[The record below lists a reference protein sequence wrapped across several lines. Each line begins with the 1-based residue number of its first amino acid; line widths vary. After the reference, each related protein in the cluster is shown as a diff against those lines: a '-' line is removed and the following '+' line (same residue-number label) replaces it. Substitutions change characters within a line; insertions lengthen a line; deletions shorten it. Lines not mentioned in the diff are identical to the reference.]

1 MYRET
6 HRPRFHFSPRT
17 NWTNDPNGLVHF
29 AGEYHLFFQHNP
41 DHPVWGNM
49 TWGHAVS
56 PDLVHWRQLEH
67 ALHPDALGTIFS
79 GSALVDWDNRT
90 GFGDKRTDT
99 QQPAMLAYYTSAGA
113 YANPPRP
120 YAQCLA
126 YSKDRGRTW
135 TKYQNNPVLEHIAG
149 DNRDPKVF
157 FHVQSGQF
165 VMALYLQSNQFAL
178 FQSADGVTWRETERV
193 EVEGNTECPDL
204 FPLSLEAFSPLDSS
218 APVTPRELQG
228 SRLFQRWQ
236 ARHSMEDEEQWVF
249 WAGGGRYRIGT
260 FDGRRFVPATP
271 ALDSELGPNGYA
283 AQTYSDM
290 PDDRRVQISWMRGG
304 KYPEMPFN
312 QQMSFPV
319 RLTLARTADGPRLR
333 RWPVREIEALVETR
347 ETTDRLALDD
357 GKAAPIRREGRLFDL
372 AFDLGPGSAQRVTL
386 WIRGVP
392 MVFEGDVL
400 QFQDRRV
407 PMPSAAPSV
416 RLLIDLTSVEVFLD
430 GGIASA
436 SFCFL
441 PDAYVD
447 ALSVRANGSGAALG
461 NVRLH
466 ALKGIW

>member
-6 HRPRFHFSPRT
+6 HRPRFHFTPKT

-29 AGEYHLFFQHNP
+29 ASEYHMFFQHNP
-41 DHPVWGNM
+41 EQTVWGNM

-56 PDLVHWRQLEH
+56 PDLVHWHQLEH

-90 GFGDKRTDT
+90 GFGDTGT
-99 QQPAMLAYYTSAGA
+99 EPPQPAMLAYYTSAGA

-126 YSKDRGRTW
+126 YSTNRGRTW
-135 TKYQNNPVLEHIAG
+135 TKYRNNPVLEHVAG

-157 FHVQSGQF
+157 FHTPSGHF
-165 VMALYLQSNQFAL
+165 VMALYLEGNEYAVFRSP
-178 FQSADGVTWRETERV
+178 DGVTWQETDRV
-193 EVEGNTECPDL
+193 DIAGNTECPDL
-204 FPLSLEAFSPLDSS
+204 FPLSLA
-218 APVTPRELQG
+218 G
-228 SRLFQRWQ
+228 
-236 ARHSMEDEEQWVF
+236 EEHWVF
-249 WAGGGRYRIGT
+249 WAAGGRYRIGT

-271 ALDSELGPNGYA
+271 ALDCELGPNGYA

-290 PDDRRVQISWMRGG
+290 PDGRRVQISWMAGG

-319 RLTLARTADGPRLR
+319 CLTLAHTEDGPRLR
-333 RWPVREIEALVETR
+333 RWPVREIEGLVETT
-347 ETTDRLALDD
+347 ETTGHFGLDN
-357 GKAAPIRREGRLFDL
+357 GKAAAIRREGRLFDL
-372 AFDLGPGSAQRVTL
+372 AFDLDPGSAQSVTL

-392 MVFEGDVL
+392 MAFEGDVL
-400 QFQDRRV
+400 QFRDRRV
-407 PMPSAAPSV
+407 QMPSATPSV

-447 ALSVRANGSGAALG
+447 ALSVRANGSGAALR

-466 ALKGIW
+466 ALRGIW

>member
-1 MYRET
+1 
-6 HRPRFHFSPRT
+6 
-17 NWTNDPNGLVHF
+17 
-29 AGEYHLFFQHNP
+29 
-41 DHPVWGNM
+41 
-49 TWGHAVS
+49 
-56 PDLVHWRQLEH
+56 
-67 ALHPDALGTIFS
+67 
-79 GSALVDWDNRT
+79 
-90 GFGDKRTDT
+90 
-99 QQPAMLAYYTSAGA
+99 
-113 YANPPRP
+113 
-120 YAQCLA
+120 
-126 YSKDRGRTW
+126 
-135 TKYQNNPVLEHIAG
+135 
-149 DNRDPKVF
+149 
-157 FHVQSGQF
+157 
-165 VMALYLQSNQFAL
+165 
-178 FQSADGVTWRETERV
+178 
-193 EVEGNTECPDL
+193 
-204 FPLSLEAFSPLDSS
+204 
-218 APVTPRELQG
+218 
-228 SRLFQRWQ
+228 
-236 ARHSMEDEEQWVF
+236 MEDEEQWVF

-271 ALDSELGPNGYA
+271 ALDAELGPNGYA

-319 RLTLARTADGPRLR
+319 SLSLARTAEGLRLQ
-333 RWPVREIEALVETR
+333 RWPVREIESLVRSTQATRRTALN
-347 ETTDRLALDD
+347 D
-357 GKAAPIRREGRLFDL
+357 GKATPIRREGRLFDL
-372 AFDLGPGSAQRVTL
+372 AFDLDPGSAQRVTL

-392 MVFEGDVL
+392 MAFEGDVL
-400 QFQDRRV
+400 QFRDRRV

>member
-6 HRPRFHFSPRT
+6 HRPRFHFSPKA

-29 AGEYHLFFQHNP
+29 DGEYHLFFQHNP
-41 DHPVWGNM
+41 DQTVWGNM

-79 GSALVDWDNRT
+79 GSALVDWDDRA
-90 GFGDKRTDT
+90 GFGTDP
-99 QQPAMLAYYTSAGA
+99 QHPALLAYYTAAGSFA
-113 YANPPRP
+113 DPPRP
-120 YAQCLA
+120 YTQCLA
-126 YSKDRGRTW
+126 YSRDRGRTW
-135 TKYQNNPVLEHIAG
+135 TKYANNPVLEHVAG

-157 FHVQSGQF
+157 FHAPSGHF
-165 VMALYLQSNQFAL
+165 VMPLYLEGNRYAL
-178 FQSADGVTWRETERV
+178 FRSPDGVTWQETDRV
-193 EVEGNTECPDL
+193 EIAGNTECPDL
-204 FPLSLEAFSPLDSS
+204 FPLSLAS
-218 APVTPRELQG
+218 
-228 SRLFQRWQ
+228 
-236 ARHSMEDEEQWVF
+236 EEHWVF
-249 WAGGGRYRIGT
+249 WAAGGRYRIGA

-271 ALDSELGPNGYA
+271 ALDCELGRNGYA

-290 PDDRRVQISWMRGG
+290 PDGRRVQISWMAGG

-319 RLTLARTADGPRLR
+319 CLTLASTADGPRLR
-333 RWPVREIEALVETR
+333 RWPVREIEALVEST
-347 ETTDRLALDD
+347 ETTGRLALDD
-357 GKAAPIRREGRLFDL
+357 GKAAVIRREGRLFDL
-372 AFDLGPGSAQRVTL
+372 AFDLDPGSAQRVTL

-392 MVFEGDVL
+392 MAFEGDVL
-400 QFQDRRV
+400 RFRDRRV
-407 PMPSAAPSV
+407 QMPSAAPSV
-416 RLLIDLTSVEVFLD
+416 RLLIDLTSVEVFMD

-447 ALSVRANGSGAALG
+447 ALSVRASGSGAALR
-461 NVRLH
+461 NIRLS

>member
-6 HRPRFHFSPRT
+6 HRPQFHFTPKT

-29 AGEYHLFFQHNP
+29 DGEYHLFFQHNP
-41 DHPVWGNM
+41 EQTVWGNM

-79 GSALVDWDNRT
+79 GSALVDWDDRA
-90 GFGDKRTDT
+90 GFGDTGSDP
-99 QQPAMLAYYTSAGA
+99 QQPALLAYYTSAGA

-126 YSKDRGRTW
+126 YSTNRGRTW
-135 TKYQNNPVLEHIAG
+135 TKYRNNPVLEHVAG

-157 FHVQSGQF
+157 FHAPSGHF
-165 VMALYLQSNQFAL
+165 VMALYLEGNEYAVFRSP
-178 FQSADGVTWRETERV
+178 DGVAWQETDRV
-193 EVEGNTECPDL
+193 DIAGNTECPDL
-204 FPLSLEAFSPLDSS
+204 FPLSLA
-218 APVTPRELQG
+218 G
-228 SRLFQRWQ
+228 
-236 ARHSMEDEEQWVF
+236 EEHWVF
-249 WAGGGRYRIGT
+249 WAAGGRYRIGT
-260 FDGRRFVPATP
+260 FDGRRFAPTTP
-271 ALDSELGPNGYA
+271 ALDCELGPNGYA

-290 PDDRRVQISWMRGG
+290 PDGRRVQISWMAGG

-319 RLTLARTADGPRLR
+319 RLTLARAADGPCLR
-333 RWPVREIEALVETR
+333 RWPVREIEGLVETT
-347 ETTDRLALDD
+347 ETTALLALGD
-357 GKAAPIRREGRLFDL
+357 GKAAAIRREGRLFDL
-372 AFDLGPGSAQRVTL
+372 AFDLDPGSAQRVTL

-392 MVFEGDVL
+392 MAFEGDVL
-400 QFQDRRV
+400 RFRDRRV
-407 PMPSAAPSV
+407 QMPSATPSV

-447 ALSVRANGSGAALG
+447 ALSVRANGSGAALRD
-461 NVRLH
+461 VRLH

>member
-1 MYRET
+1 MYREA
-6 HRPRFHFSPRT
+6 HRPQFHFSPKT

-41 DHPVWGNM
+41 EQTVWGNM

-79 GSALVDWDNRT
+79 GSALVDWDDRA
-90 GFGDKRTDT
+90 GFGSAGSDP

-126 YSKDRGRTW
+126 YSTNRGRTW
-135 TKYQNNPVLEHIAG
+135 TKYRNNPVLEHVAG

-157 FHVQSGQF
+157 FHAPSEHF
-165 VMALYLQSNQFAL
+165 VMALYLEGNQYAL
-178 FQSADGVTWRETERV
+178 FRSADGVTWQETDRIDV
-193 EVEGNTECPDL
+193 AGNTECPDL
-204 FPLSLEAFSPLDSS
+204 FPLSLAS
-218 APVTPRELQG
+218 
-228 SRLFQRWQ
+228 
-236 ARHSMEDEEQWVF
+236 EEHWVF
-249 WAGGGRYRIGT
+249 WAAGGRYRIGT
-260 FDGRRFVPATP
+260 FDGRRFVPTTP
-271 ALDSELGPNGYA
+271 ALDCELGSNGYA

-290 PDDRRVQISWMRGG
+290 PDGRRVQVSWMAGG

-319 RLTLARTADGPRLR
+319 RLALARTADGLRLR
-333 RWPVREIEALVETR
+333 RWPVREIEALVETT
-347 ETTDRLALDD
+347 ETTGRLALDD
-357 GKAAPIRREGRLFDL
+357 GKAAVIRREGRLFDL
-372 AFDLGPGSAQRVTL
+372 AFDLDPGSAQRVTL

-392 MVFEGDVL
+392 MAFEGDVL
-400 QFQDRRV
+400 QFRDRRV
-407 PMPSAAPSV
+407 HMPSAAPSV

-447 ALSVRANGSGAALG
+447 ALSIRANGSGATLRD
-461 NVRLH
+461 VRLH
-466 ALKGIW
+466 ALRGIW

>member
-6 HRPRFHFSPRT
+6 HRPQFHFSPRT
-17 NWTNDPNGLVHF
+17 NWINDPNGLVHF

-41 DHPVWGNM
+41 EQTVWGNM

-79 GSALVDWDNRT
+79 GSALVDWDNRA
-90 GFGDKRTDT
+90 GFHDAGTDT
-99 QQPAMLAYYTSAGA
+99 QQPAMLAYYTSAGT
-113 YANPPRP
+113 YGKPPRP

-135 TKYQNNPVLEHIAG
+135 TKYRNNPILEHIAG

-157 FHVQSGQF
+157 FHAPSGQF
-165 VMALYLQSNQFAL
+165 VMALYLEGNHYAL
-178 FQSADGVTWRETERV
+178 FRSTDGVTWLETDRV
-193 EVEGNTECPDL
+193 EIAGNTECPDL
-204 FPLSLEAFSPLDSS
+204 FPLSLA
-218 APVTPRELQG
+218 G
-228 SRLFQRWQ
+228 
-236 ARHSMEDEEQWVF
+236 EEHWVF
-249 WAGGGRYRIGT
+249 WAAGGRYRIGT

-271 ALDSELGPNGYA
+271 ALDCELGPNGYA
-283 AQTYSDM
+283 AQTFSDM

-319 RLTLARTADGPRLR
+319 HLTLANTADGPRLR
-333 RWPVREIEALVETR
+333 RWPVPEIEALI
-347 ETTDRLALDD
+347 ETTETTGRLALDH

-372 AFDLGPGSAQRVTL
+372 AFDLDPGSAQRVTL

-392 MVFEGDVL
+392 MAFEGDVL
-400 QFQDRRV
+400 QFGDRRV

-430 GGIASA
+430 GGTASA

-441 PDAYVD
+441 PAAYVD
-447 ALSVRANGSGAALG
+447 ALSVRANGSGAALR

>member
-6 HRPRFHFSPRT
+6 HRPQFHFSPRT

-41 DHPVWGNM
+41 DHTVWGNM

-79 GSALVDWDNRT
+79 GSALVDWDNRA
-90 GFGDKRTDT
+90 GFGDASTDP
-99 QQPAMLAYYTSAGA
+99 QQPAILAYYTSAGTH
-113 YANPPRP
+113 ANPPRP
-120 YAQCLA
+120 FTQSLA
-126 YSKDRGRTW
+126 YSQDRGRTW
-135 TKYQNNPVLEHIAG
+135 TKYQSNPVLGHIAG

-157 FHVQSGQF
+157 FHAQSGQF
-165 VMALYLQSNQFAL
+165 VMALYLQGNRFAL
-178 FQSADGVTWRETERV
+178 FRSPDGVTWRQTDRV
-193 EVEGNTECPDL
+193 EIAGNTECPDL
-204 FPLSLEAFSPLDSS
+204 FPLS
-218 APVTPRELQG
+218 
-228 SRLFQRWQ
+228 
-236 ARHSMEDEEQWVF
+236 MEDEEHWIF
-249 WAGGGRYRIGT
+249 WAGGGRYRIGA
-260 FDGRRFVPATP
+260 FEGRRFVPSTP
-271 ALDSELGPNGYA
+271 TLASELGPNGYA
-283 AQTYSDM
+283 AQTFNDM
-290 PDDRRVQISWMRGG
+290 PDGRRVQMSWMRGG

-319 RLTLARTADGPRLR
+319 RLALARTANGPRLQ
-333 RWPVREIEALVETR
+333 RWPVREIEALVETS
-347 ETTDRLALDD
+347 ETTGHLALDD
-357 GKAAPIRREGRLFDL
+357 GEALPIRREGRLFDL
-372 AFDLGPGSAQRVTL
+372 AFDLDPGSARTVTL

-392 MVFEGDVL
+392 MAFEGDVL
-400 QFQDRRV
+400 QFRDQRV
-407 PMPSAAPSV
+407 PMPSTAPSV

-430 GGIASA
+430 GGVSSA

-447 ALSVRANGSGAALG
+447 ALSVRANGSGATLR